1 MNYTFLEENGQL
13 GRVMAFMTGLEWE
26 PPLGLN
32 PKLIITF
39 VHPEDEADEHLRG
52 LGDANTCANQL
63 SLPVGLTYD
72 QLKKSAPYINI
83 PCRCPISQMLK
94 KFQAQTVL
102 IAQTKFYD
110 P

>member
-1 MNYTFLEENGQL
+1 MKLMNTSGGWEMQIHQL
-13 GRVMAFMTGLEWE
+13 G
-26 PPLGLN
+26 
-32 PKLIITF
+32 
-39 VHPEDEADEHLRG
+39 
-52 LGDANTCANQL
+52 
-63 SLPVGLTYD
+63 LPVGLTYD

-83 PCRCPISQMLK
+83 PCRCPFSQILK